1 MAKNRPTAHKNK
13 KHLARLE
20 IERRQ
25 TKAITI
31 TAIAVVVI
39 VALLI
44 GYGILDT
51 TVLQAR
57 KVVATVGGAEI
68 TVHDLQVRTRMRREQ
83 LIQAYISY
91 AQFSQLYGFDLSA
104 QMSQIEAELSDPL
117 AVGQVMLEELI
128 DGTLLSQEA
137 ERRGIT
143 VSEAELDEAIRGAFE
158 FYPDGSPTPT
168 ITPTPVAYSTLSPEQ
183 IALVTLTPTPTATVE
198 PSPTATIEAEASP
211 TPTAAQPADA
221 TPTVT
226 PFPEPTATPYTE
238 EGFQQAYQEN
248 IDKLKTVNASE
259 ADYRRVVR
267 EDLLRKKLFEIVTA
281 DVKPESEQ
289 IWVRH
294 ILVETEEEANQIYDR
309 LMKGDDFGALAIEFS
324 TDTVSG
330 PNGGDLGWAKYETFV
345 PEFADAAFAL
355 EIGGISKPVQSDFGW
370 HVIQAIGHEMRP
382 MTTEEFDQAKQTV
395 FDEWLAD
402 LRLQT
407 EIVYVE
413 GWDQYVPSDPDLD
426 QVLQGMSGTGQ

>member
-1 MAKNRPTAHKNK
+1 MAKNRPIVHKSK

-25 TKAITI
+25 TKAII
-31 TAIAVVVI
+31 ATAITVVVI
-39 VALLI
+39 VVLLI

-57 KVVATVGGAEI
+57 KVVATVAGEEI

-83 LIQAYISY
+83 LIQTYISY
-91 AQFSQLYGFDLSA
+91 AQFSQLYGFDLNA
-104 QMSQIEAELSDPL
+104 QMSQIETELSDPL
-117 AVGQVMLEELI
+117 AVGQTMLDELI

-137 ERRGIT
+137 GRRGIT
-143 VSEAELDEAIRGAFE
+143 VSETELDEAIRAAFE

-168 ITPTPVAYSTLSPEQ
+168 LTPTPVVYSTLSPAQ
-183 IALVTLTPTPTATVE
+183 IAMVTLTPTPTETVE
-198 PSPTATIEAEASP
+198 PSPTATLEAEASP
-211 TPTAAQPADA
+211 TATQAADA

-226 PFPEPTATPYTE
+226 PFPDPTATPYTE
-238 EGFQQAYQEN
+238 AGFQQAYQEN
-248 IDKLKTVNASE
+248 LDKLKTANASE

-281 DVKPESEQ
+281 DVKPETEQ
-289 IWVRH
+289 VWVRH
-294 ILVETEEEANQIYDR
+294 ILVKTEEEANQIYDR

-324 TDTVSG
+324 TDTVSA
-330 PNGGDLGWAKYETFV
+330 PKGGDLGWNKYETFV
-345 PEFADAAFAL
+345 PEFADVAFAL
-355 EIGGISKPVQSDFGW
+355 KIGEISQPVKSDFGW

-382 MTTEEFDQAKQTV
+382 MTADEFDQAKQAA

-402 LRLQT
+402 LRLKT
-407 EIVYVE
+407 DIVYVE
-413 GWDQYVPSDPDLD
+413 GWEQYVPSDPDLYK
-426 QVLQGMSGTGQ
+426 VLQGMSGAGQ